1 MANFATRIKDLT
13 SFDADTSAKQAS
25 VNDWLTSGSRTVLNI
40 LPIDML
46 VRIAG
51 KDDFTAAIDVEG
63 KKIISVLR
71 KDENNSGTRMPCRLL
86 PPSMMGRVADTNYME
101 AASSSDPAYIIF
113 NNELNT
119 FPASDSSNDSRLIA
133 IDTSITVAYTESV
146 ISNFPDEAE
155 EAVVLYASRNSLQRL
170 LNDVHSSLSN
180 LNIVAVS
187 PSSPALGTISYTD
200 ATNADASVTDVANIL
215 VDSIEEVDP
224 TGSVPTFTA
233 PDLNVDVSTFS
244 TFLEVEED
252 TELAQI
258 QLGRLNNEVTQYQAN
273 IQKEVAVFN
282 KENVRYQAELQDEL
296 AKHNSNLQRAITS
309 AQIAS
314 QKAQSDSQ
322 QATSTDIAN
331 KAADQAL
338 SLQNAVQNM
347 QAQVQDNTALI
358 TKYSADL
365 QEYQAEVQKEIQEYT
380 QNLQKDSVKY
390 EWYSKQYQMIDAQ
403 YKEQIQL
410 LQGGK

>member
-1 MANFATRIKDLT
+1 MADFKTRIDDLT
-13 SFDADTSAKQAS
+13 GFASTDDTALS
-25 VNDWLTSGSRTVLNI
+25 DWLSAGARTVLNI
-40 LPIDML
+40 LPIDKL
-46 VRIAG
+46 ARVAG
-51 KDDFTAAIDVEG
+51 KDDFTSSIDVEG
-63 KKIISVLR
+63 KRIISVLR
-71 KDENNSGTRMPCRLL
+71 EDASNNDKRMPCRML
-86 PPSMMGRVADTNYME
+86 PPSMMGRVDDSSYME

-119 FPASDSSNDSRLIA
+119 FPASDSSSDSRLIA
-133 IDTSITVAYTESV
+133 IDTSITVAHTESV

-155 EAVVLYASRNSLQRL
+155 EAVVLYAARNALQRL
-170 LNDVHSSLSN
+170 LNNIHSSLSN

-365 QEYQAEVQKEIQEYT
+365 QEYQAEVQKEVQEYT
-380 QNLQKDSVKY
+380 QNLQKDGVKY
-390 EWYSKQYQMIDAQ
+390 GWYSQQYQMIDAQ

>member
-25 VNDWLTSGSRTVLNI
+25 VNDWLTSGSRTILNI

-46 VRIAG
+46 ARIAG
-51 KDDFTAAIDVEG
+51 KDDFTSAIDVEG
-63 KKIISVLR
+63 KRIISVLR
-71 KDENNSGTRMPCRLL
+71 KDENNGSKRMPCRLL
-86 PPSMMGRVADTNYME
+86 PPSMMGRVDDSNYME

-119 FPASDSSNDSRLIA
+119 FPASDSSSDSRLIA

-146 ISNFPDEAE
+146 INNFPDEAE
-155 EAVVLYASRNSLQRL
+155 EAVVLYASRNALQRL

-200 ATNADASVTDVANIL
+200 ATNADASVTDVANVL
-215 VDSIEEVDP
+215 VDAIDDVNPS
-224 TGSVPTFTA
+224 TNVPSFTS
-233 PDLNVDVSTFS
+233 PELNVDVSTFS
-244 TFLEVEED
+244 TFLEVDED
-252 TELAQI
+252 SELAAV
-258 QLGRLNNEVTQYQAN
+258 QLGRLNNEVSQYQAN
-273 IQKEVAVFN
+273 IQNEIAKFN
-282 KENVRYQAELQDEL
+282 KDNVRYQAELQDEL
-296 AKHNSNLQRAITS
+296 AKHNASLQKAITS
-309 AQIAS
+309 AQIAA

-322 QATSTDIAN
+322 QATSTDISN

-365 QEYQAEVQKEIQEYT
+365 QEYQAEVQKEVQEYT
-380 QNLQKDSVKY
+380 QNLQKDGVKY
-390 EWYSKQYQMIDAQ
+390 GWYSQQYQMIDAQ